1 LGNRSGWTTVF
12 STAPI
17 IAAAAQLGGA
27 YWKGIYAPLAD
38 TLLGAQNADGSWP
51 PEPQKGFARF
61 GSAYASALAVLS
73 LTPPYQ
79 LLPVYQR

>member
-1 LGNRSGWTTVF
+1 MIGILVLIMTLMSAF
-12 STAPI
+12 FFL
-17 IAAAAQLGGA
+17 AAVKLLFGG
-27 YWKGIYAPLAD
+27 PMVD

-61 GSAYASALAVLS
+61 GNAYTTAMAVLA